1 MEAMRAR
8 AAAKAKELAA
18 AGAAKAEK
26 LAAAGAAKA
35 TEAAKAVTGKDDYHF
50 GDITKHAAKVGASKA
65 EEVGCRAEE
74 AIENRRLKSSGFNR
88 NSTVE
93 DLTAPGFSSQR
104 QRHMCTAKELR
115 SKGFKGK
122 VRMICVA
129 LDYEGTPS
137 PLSCVLDAERTSA
150 LAKRAGC
157 NDITKLYDDQ
167 KVYDGQKLYDG
178 RPLFPSREGLI
189 RAVTEVGG
197 RCDPDDYLVIS
208 YSGHGNS
215 EDNPNAPTGVDCTL
229 CLRDNSHEMFDVNE
243 TIDASEMS
251 DDPMVDDELAN
262 LIISKVNPK
271 VRILVLVDACR
282 SGGILDMDTPG
293 LWVGRRVCC
302 ISGCTEKQLSGDT
315 GDGGVM
321 TNSLLEVLQRR
332 SVRWRRKKRNLS
344 VQFVFNRMV
353 AAMPPDERDEEEQE
367 EDDDDDDWEEDSF
380 LGSMVEGFMEGVMEG
395 LEEDSDGWDDEDSDG
410 YEEDEEDDD
419 SKGQDLTLSW
429 PQGQDPSK
437 ITFPF

>member
-1 MEAMRAR
+1 MEAMKAR
-8 AAAKAKELAA
+8 AAAKAKALAA

-65 EEVGCRAEE
+65 GEVAEEVGGRAEE

-129 LDYEGTPS
+129 LDYEGTS
-137 PLSCVLDAERTSA
+137 SQLASCILDAERTSA
-150 LAKRAGC
+150 LAKKAGC
-157 NDITKLYDDQ
+157 NDITKLYDDEE
-167 KVYDGQKLYDG
+167 VYDGQKLYDG

-189 RAVTEVGG
+189 RAVTEVAS
-197 RCDPDDYLVIS
+197 RCDPDDYLIIS

-215 EDNPNAPTGVDCTL
+215 VDNPNAPTGVDGLL
-229 CLRDNSHEMFDVNE
+229 CLKDNNRMDIHGELL
-243 TIDASEMS
+243 

-262 LIISKVNPK
+262 LIIAKVNPK

-302 ISGCTEKQLSGDT
+302 ISGCTEKQCSIDT
-315 GDGGVM
+315 GDGGAM

-380 LGSMVEGFMEGVMEG
+380 LGNMAEGFMEGLMEG